1 MKTVKH
7 ILTSVFLVL
16 GLVSFAQVGVGTQ
29 SPSTTLDVVGTNH
42 TTAPGALA
50 AADGVTVPRVTTNM
64 TDGSGA
70 TNGVTAGQLVYS
82 THTSSTGFWYW
93 TGVTSGSGDGA
104 FWDPVGGSASG
115 PDFTV
120 GGTSMLDASG
130 GSADASSDQVNNIF
144 IVSTAGFGSNTVTL
158 PTANATNRGRVVLV
172 VNSLTGGASFS
183 ITNAYNSG
191 FTIGQGDSFI
201 YICDGTQWIKG

>member
-1 MKTVKH
+1 MKKF
-7 ILTSVFLVL
+7 ILTAAFAVATL
-16 GLVSFAQVGVGTQ
+16 GAFAQVGVGTQ
-29 SPSTTLDVVGTNH
+29 SPSTTLDVAGANH
-42 TTAPGALA
+42 TTTGALA
-50 AADGVTVPRVTTNM
+50 AKDGVTVPRVSTDM
-64 TDGSGA
+64 TGSPVDG
-70 TNGVTAGQLVYS
+70 TTAGQLVYS
-82 THTSSTGFWYW
+82 TANTGFY
-93 TGVTSGSGDGA
+93 
-104 FWDPVGGSASG
+104 FWDGDSWEPVGGSASG

-144 IVSTAGFGSNTVTL
+144 IVTTAGFGSQAVTL

-172 VNSLTGGASFS
+172 VNSFTGGASFS

>member
-1 MKTVKH
+1 MKKF

-29 SPSTTLDVVGTNH
+29 SPSTTLDVVGANGA
-42 TTAPGALA
+42 TTPGALDA
-50 AADGVTVPRVTTNM
+50 KDGVTVPRVSTDM
-64 TDGSGA
+64 TGSPLAG
-70 TNGVTAGQLVYS
+70 TTAGQLVYS
-82 THTSSTGFWYW
+82 TANTGFY
-93 TGVTSGSGDGA
+93 
-104 FWDPVGGSASG
+104 FWDGDSWEPIGGSASG

-144 IVSTAGFGSNTVTL
+144 IVTTAGFGSQAVTL

-172 VNSLTGGASFS
+172 VNSFTGGASFS

>member
-1 MKTVKH
+1 MKKF
-7 ILTSVFLVL
+7 ILTAAFAVATL
-16 GLVSFAQVGVGTQ
+16 GAFAQVGVGTQ
-29 SPSTTLDVVGTNH
+29 NPSTTLDVVGANGA
-42 TTAPGALA
+42 TTPGALDA
-50 AADGVTVPRVTTNM
+50 KDGVTVPRVSTDM
-64 TDGSGA
+64 TGSPLAG
-70 TNGVTAGQLVYS
+70 TTAGQLVYS
-82 THTSSTGFWYW
+82 TANTGFY
-93 TGVTSGSGDGA
+93 
-104 FWDPVGGSASG
+104 FWDGDSWEPIGGSASG

-144 IVSTAGFGSNTVTL
+144 IVTTAGFGSQAVTL

-172 VNSLTGGASFS
+172 VNSFTGGASFS